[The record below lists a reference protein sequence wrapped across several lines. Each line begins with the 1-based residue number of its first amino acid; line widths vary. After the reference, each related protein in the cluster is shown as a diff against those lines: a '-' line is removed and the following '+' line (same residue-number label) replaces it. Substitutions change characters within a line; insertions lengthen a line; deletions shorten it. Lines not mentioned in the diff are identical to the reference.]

1 MPGFLPDI
9 RLTPNVVER
18 VQGRLMGLFGG
29 MRARGLHPAAP
40 AMVSRYY
47 RPHYSTS
54 VNPKKRKAKRIPIEA
69 LDSDDEQ
76 EDAKEKVFK
85 RKKFKKIFRK
95 RYKKRYSKNLVVCR
109 LPPALRAKRKAA
121 NIEFRKLKATEPER
135 ERLFNEKE
143 DQREKDFFLRKVERQ
158 EAERIRIARV
168 GAREA
173 LRQRIGDKEKLSRK
187 TVAKTQGRC
196 KAPMV
201 YVRRAR
207 RRPTAC

>member
-29 MRARGLHPAAP
+29 MRAQGLHPAAP

-47 RPHYSTS
+47 RPRYSTS
-54 VNPKKRKAKRIPIEA
+54 VNPKKRKAKSVPIEA

-76 EDAKEKVFK
+76 EDGKEEVFKRRKFKKVFK
-85 RKKFKKIFRK
+85 KV
-95 RYKKRYSKNLVVCR
+95 YKKRYRKNLVEFR
-109 LPPALRAKRKAA
+109 LPPAHRAKRKAE

-143 DQREKDFFLRKVERQ
+143 DQRERDFFLRKVEKQ
-158 EAERIRIARV
+158 EAERVRIALV
-168 GAREA
+168 GRREA
-173 LRQRIGDKEKLSRK
+173 VRQSITDKGKDFK
-187 TVAKTQGRC
+187 KAIVKTQRRC
-196 KAPMV
+196 KSPMIH
-201 YVRRAR
+201 VRSVHRQTTTR
-207 RRPTAC
+207 